1 MNKKMKATSLQNFF
15 GRIGRTVH
23 SLLDH
28 TGRMSRLLGD
38 VFRWTWLSFFQKK
51 VLRRESFFGQVVAMG
66 VDSVPIICLVGASVG
81 MVLALQA
88 AYQLKQ
94 FGAVMYTGSL
104 VSVSMA
110 RELGPLIAAIVVA
123 GRVGARIAA
132 ELGTMR
138 AQEEVDAL
146 TTMAIDPVRYLVLP
160 RCLSL
165 FLVLPCLTLIADSI
179 GMAGGFL
186 IGTTSLGIEPYLY
199 LEKNF
204 DALVLKDLYTGL
216 LKSAVFAWIVGIV
229 SCYQGLAVEGG
240 AEEVGRAT
248 TQAVVNSIVLI
259 ILADC
264 FFTAIFY
271 YAFP

>member
-1 MNKKMKATSLQNFF
+1 MQGVGVRNFF
-15 GRIGRTVH
+15 GRIGRATH
-23 SLLDH
+23 AFFDL
-28 TGRMSRLLGD
+28 TGRLSWLL
-38 VFRWTWLSFFQKK
+38 
-51 VLRRESFFGQVVAMG
+51 GQVVAGTSRAFYQRKVISRESLFGQIVAMG
-66 VDSVPIICLVGASVG
+66 VGSVPIICLVGASVG

-110 RELGPLIAAIVVA
+110 RELGPLIASIVVA

-146 TTMAIDPVRYLVLP
+146 TTMAIDPIRFLVLP
-160 RCLSL
+160 RCLGL
-165 FLVLPCLTLIADSI
+165 FLVLPCLTVIADSI

-204 DALVLKDLYTGL
+204 DAMVLKDLYTGL
-216 LKSAVFAWIVGIV
+216 TKSAFFALIIGIV

-259 ILADC
+259 IVADC
-264 FFTAIFY
+264 FFTALFY

>member
-1 MNKKMKATSLQNFF
+1 MQMSTTVVRNFF
-15 GRIGRTVH
+15 GKIGKATH
-23 SLLDH
+23 EIFEQ
-28 TGRMSRLLGD
+28 TGRLVWLLGQ
-38 VFRWTWLSFFQKK
+38 VLSWTYRAFFKQK
-51 VLRRESFFGQVVAMG
+51 VLSRQSLFGEVVSMG
-66 VDSVPIICLVGASVG
+66 LGSVPIICLVGASVG

-110 RELGPLIAAIVVA
+110 RELGPLIASIVIS

-132 ELGTMR
+132 ELGSMKV
-138 AQEEVDAL
+138 QEEVDAL
-146 TTMAIDPVRYLVLP
+146 TTMAIDPIRFLVLP
-160 RCLSL
+160 RCLGL
-165 FLVLPCLTLIADSI
+165 FIVLPCLTIIADSI

-186 IGTTSLGIEPYLY
+186 IGTISLGIEPYLY

-204 DALVLKDLYTGL
+204 DALVLKDIYTGL
-216 LKSAVFAWIVGIV
+216 TKSAFFALIIGIV
-229 SCYQGLAVEGG
+229 SCYQGLVVEGG
-240 AEEVGRAT
+240 AEGVGKAT

-271 YAFP
+271 YAIP

>member
-1 MNKKMKATSLQNFF
+1 MLKTRARNFF
-15 GRIGRTVH
+15 GRIGRGFF
-23 SLLDH
+23 SFFDY
-28 TGRMSRLLGD
+28 TGRLSVLFAQ
-38 VFRWTWLSFFQKK
+38 VVRWGWRALFQRKIIS
-51 VLRRESFFGQVVAMG
+51 RESFFGQVVGMG
-66 VDSVPIICLVGASVG
+66 VGSVPIICLVGASVG

-110 RELGPLIAAIVVA
+110 RELGPLIASIVVA

-146 TTMAIDPVRYLVLP
+146 TTMAIDPIRFLVLP
-160 RCLSL
+160 RCAAL
-165 FLVLPCLTLIADSI
+165 FMVLPCLTIIANSV
-179 GMAGGFL
+179 GMTGGFL
-186 IGTTSLGIEPYLY
+186 IGTLSLGIEPYLY
-199 LEKNF
+199 VEKNF

-216 LKSAVFAWIVGIV
+216 MKSAFFALIIGIV
-229 SCYQGLAVEGG
+229 SCFQGLAVEGG

-248 TQAVVNSIVLI
+248 TQAVVYSIVLI
-259 ILADC
+259 IVADC
-264 FFTAIFY
+264 FFTALFY
-271 YAFP
+271 YAFPG

>member
-1 MNKKMKATSLQNFF
+1 LRLFLVKNFF
-15 GRIGRTVH
+15 GRIGRATH
-23 SLLDH
+23 SIFDS
-28 TGRMSRLLGD
+28 TGRLARLVGE
-38 VFRWTWLSFFQKK
+38 VWRWAWLSFFQKK
-51 VLRRESFFGQVVAMG
+51 VISRDSFFGHVVGMG
-66 VDSVPIICLVGASVG
+66 VESVPIICLVGASVG

-110 RELGPLIAAIVVA
+110 RELGPLIAAIVIA

-132 ELGTMR
+132 ELGSMR

-165 FLVLPCLTLIADSI
+165 FLVLPCLTVLADSI

-186 IGTTSLGIEPYLY
+186 VGTTSLGIEPYLY

-204 DALVLKDLYTGL
+204 DALVLKDLYTGFI
-216 LKSAVFAWIVGIV
+216 KSGVFAWIIGIV